1 MGSSC
6 EQLASEIAALRAE
19 IARIPRVDE
28 NRIIQATKS
37 ALQPDIASAVTAA
50 SAVIISKLEPSIKE
64 AYNKAIDAIRKADL
78 SDGIANQAKK
88 IADSTAKDFPPIKQ
102 ISAEAKAAADRASRE
117 AYNNLSQLE
126 KEVQSRR
133 YGDSIIDKKI
143 DTSDAKLRES
153 LRNAVSDVA
162 YKRELR
168 PIMAESNAAKS
179 AAEIATR
186 EAAAAKAEAKGFK
199 GLLTGVKNDVEN
211 LRINLGIRV
220 DAIGKVANSALDK
233 AGSALT
239 KAANAIGISNEA
251 LAATKQLAGKVLGLA
266 GKILEIFNL
275 IGTIFTI
282 LDGMATRE
290 ALGARIDAVERGL
303 EALGASVSGILG
315 KLLGLQNRIS
325 ANTASIGEVRGI
337 AIDARGI
344 GEGAAR
350 LAGTAQV
357 TGTRAEALAGT
368 ANGNAKQAQTT
379 ADGAVRNAKQ
389 ANDNATTAYQ
399 KAVEATTT
407 ANIAITKANEAT
419 TTANQAKNRAGE
431 AFQKALEA
439 LGVALTALSLY
450 QAFKGIRGLQGIQ
463 GISGI
468 AGRNGINGINGMPG
482 RDGISTVV
490 QVPGVPGKQGDR
502 GFPGFGL
509 PGRNGINGINGK
521 DAIKVNPAET
531 ASLRALI
538 IQQHTQTR
546 ANSTGQHTGTRAI
559 ITSYIT
565 AALAPILALCKL
577 IYEAV
582 KAVSNAAILALL
594 NIVNSKL
601 GAQVTGG
608 LSKFIGDIA
617 KNTYLEKTLSVLT
630 FAATMHNALM
640 LSNNLGQTLIM
651 IVDQVT
657 GFLLPKG
664 IDGTPINFS
673 ETLGKTVHLVI
684 TSAIG
689 EENYKQLSDGWLKAN
704 RIYQSA
710 SNVYNQVTNLGG
722 ILTAG
727 MEVIGG
733 NVGKIG
739 NALKKGGVLLENAY
753 AWMNP
758 QPNLKGKFFTI
769 VDSSNEKL
777 LAIAAVVA
785 IPIAL
790 KEVASGINSSISDMK
805 REISQTDPKD
815 ERGNPI
821 IDKEGR
827 VVRYKPGLEVPV
839 PIIVEEK
846 ENQSKADSGNFIALV
861 LDDIFD
867 GND

>member
-1 MGSSC
+1 MSAISNL
-6 EQLASEIAALRAE
+6 QQALNCAGKCDCCNNLQSQVNDLKAE
-19 IARIPRVDE
+19 ISRIPRVDE

-37 ALQPDIASAVTAA
+37 ALEPGIASAVVGGIAVVVDRLTPKIDDAIKKGGDAFIEAQKAIRDARLAEIEAKGASTTATKAEQAAGDYAAEMRKRVGSVEAEIPPIRATANRAETSAGKAIGEAA
-50 SAVIISKLEPSIKE
+50 SAS
-64 AYNKAIDAIRKADL
+64 
-78 SDGIANQAKK
+78 
-88 IADSTAKDFPPIKQ
+88 
-102 ISAEAKAAADRASRE
+102 
-117 AYNNLSQLE
+117 
-126 KEVQSRR
+126 
-133 YGDSIIDKKI
+133 
-143 DTSDAKLRES
+143 
-153 LRNAVSDVA
+153 
-162 YKRELR
+162 
-168 PIMAESNAAKS
+168 
-179 AAEIATR
+179 
-186 EAAAAKAEAKGFK
+186 
-199 GLLTGVKNDVEN
+199 
-211 LRINLGIRV
+211 
-220 DAIGKVANSALDK
+220 
-233 AGSALT
+233 T
-239 KAANAIGISNEA
+239 KAANAAKEALDANNAVGGLKGVVEGLEGRVGAIGEAIAKLESAVGKAITNAAKAIGISETA
-251 LAATKQLAGKVLGLA
+251 LAATGRILGRIADIFNIIGTFAVLFEQIATLNVLGGRIDAIESGLV
-266 GKILEIFNL
+266 
-275 IGTIFTI
+275 
-282 LDGMATRE
+282 
-290 ALGARIDAVERGL
+290 ALGAN
-303 EALGASVSGILG
+303 VSQILG

-325 ANTASIGEVRGI
+325 ANIASIGEVRGI
-337 AIDARGI
+337 ALDAKGI

-357 TGTRAEALAGT
+357 TATRAEALAGT

-407 ANIAITKANEAT
+407 ANNATAVANNATTKANAAT
-419 TTANQAKNRAGE
+419 TTANNATNRAGE

-439 LGVALTALSLY
+439 LGVALTALALY

-468 AGRNGINGINGMPG
+468 PGRNGINGINGMPG
-482 RDGISTVV
+482 RDGITTVV
-490 QVPGVPGKQGDR
+490 QVPGVPGRQGDR
-502 GFPGFGL
+502 GFPGFSGL

-521 DAIKVNPAET
+521 DAINVNPAET

-559 ITSYIT
+559 ITGYIT
-565 AALAPILALCKL
+565 AALAPVIFICKQILDL
-577 IYEAV
+577 INKAGAV
-582 KAVSNAAILALL
+582 AQTALL
-594 NIVNSKL
+594 TIINNKL
-601 GAQVTGG
+601 GNQVVGGIGG
-608 LSKFIGDIA
+608 LITRVA
-617 KNTYLEKTLSVLT
+617 ENTYLEKALSVMT

-673 ETLGKTVHLVI
+673 SSLGKTVHLVI

-704 RIYQSA
+704 RTYQST
-710 SNVYNQVTNLGG
+710 SNVYNQITNLGG

-758 QPNLKGKFFTI
+758 QPNLKGKFFPLI
-769 VDSSNEKL
+769 NSSNEKL
-777 LAIAAVVA
+777 LAISAVVA

-790 KEVASGINSSISDMK
+790 KEVASGINSSVGEMK

-821 IDKEGR
+821 IDKEGK
-827 VVRYKPGLEVPV
+827 VVHYKPGLEVPV
-839 PIIVEEK
+839 PIVVEEK
-846 ENQSKADSGNFIALV
+846 EVQTKADSTNFIGLV
-861 LDDIFD
+861 LEDIFD
-867 GND
+867 GSD